1 MKSVALKAYP
11 RSQVQRAEV
20 TKLRRVG
27 RVPATIYGRLAKPQ
41 NLEVNSKEFADL
53 MHHSASENLLVD
65 LSVENDAR
73 SKRLAL
79 VQEIQHHPLDG
90 KVLHVDFHEVAENEK
105 VTVHVP
111 VETTGE
117 AAGVKTGGGVL
128 EHVLFKLKVRCLP
141 KNLPEQIVI
150 DVTALEIGKAIHL
163 GDIKAPEGVEIL
175 GDKHIT
181 VVAVAAPRAEEEVV
195 APEAAKAAGDV
206 EMTKEKKEEGEEGAA
221 PAKAGEKE
229 KAPAKGDAKA
239 AAAGD
244 KKAEAKP
251 EAKAEGRRNNFS
263 GASRFP
269 RAWSNCISS
278 WAWEIRARNTRRRA
292 TTPVFCWSKN
302 WRRSGNAIGRTKRNF
317 DARIAKAECN
327 GRNSSAV
334 RAADVHEFERRDGRS
349 AERFLSVAAE
359 ADFGRGGRRG
369 FAVWRNPVARKR
381 QQRRASRFGI
391 HRAAFGVARVCEI
404 ADWDRAQRRFARNY
418 KLRSRKI

>member
-20 TKLRRVG
+20 KKLRASG
-27 RVPATIYGRLAKPQ
+27 RVPATIYGRQAKPQ
-41 NLEVNSKEFADL
+41 NLEISAKEISDL
-53 MHHSASENLLVD
+53 IHHSVSENLLVD

-141 KNLPEQIVI
+141 KDLPEQIVV
-150 DVTALEIGKAIHL
+150 DVSHLEIGKAIHIS
-163 GDIKAPEGVEIL
+163 DVKAPAGVEIL

-195 APEAAKAAGDV
+195 VAEAAPAAGDV
-206 EMTKEKKEEGEEGAA
+206 EMTKEKKEEGAEAA
-221 PAKAGEKE
+221 PAGKTGE
-229 KAPAKGDAKA
+229 KAPAKGEAKA
-239 AAAGD
+239 TEKGAE

-251 EAKAEGRRNNFS
+251 EAKAE
-263 GASRFP
+263 
-269 RAWSNCISS
+269 
-278 WAWEIRARNTRRRA
+278 
-292 TTPVFCWSKN
+292 K
-302 WRRSGNAIGRTKRNF
+302 K
-317 DARIAKAECN
+317 K
-327 GRNSSAV
+327 
-334 RAADVHEFERRDGRS
+334 
-349 AERFLSVAAE
+349 
-359 ADFGRGGRRG
+359 
-369 FAVWRNPVARKR
+369 
-381 QQRRASRFGI
+381 
-391 HRAAFGVARVCEI
+391 
-404 ADWDRAQRRFARNY
+404 
-418 KLRSRKI
+418 

>member
-11 RSQVQRAEV
+11 RTQVQRAEV
-20 TKLRRVG
+20 TKLRRAG
-27 RVPATIYGRLAKPQ
+27 RVPATIYGRQAKPQ
-41 NLEVNSKEFADL
+41 NLEISANEISDL
-53 MHHSASENLLVD
+53 IHRSVSENLLVD

-105 VTVHVP
+105 VTVQVP
-111 VETTGE
+111 VETAGE
-117 AAGVKTGGGVL
+117 PVGVTTGGGVL

-181 VVAVAAPRAEEEVV
+181 VVAVAAPRAEEEV
-195 APEAAKAAGDV
+195 AATEAAPAAGDV
-206 EMTKEKKEEGEEGAA
+206 EMTKEKKEEGAEGAA
-221 PAKAGEKE
+221 PAKAGD

-251 EAKAEGRRNNFS
+251 DAKAE
-263 GASRFP
+263 
-269 RAWSNCISS
+269 
-278 WAWEIRARNTRRRA
+278 
-292 TTPVFCWSKN
+292 K
-302 WRRSGNAIGRTKRNF
+302 K
-317 DARIAKAECN
+317 K
-327 GRNSSAV
+327 
-334 RAADVHEFERRDGRS
+334 
-349 AERFLSVAAE
+349 
-359 ADFGRGGRRG
+359 
-369 FAVWRNPVARKR
+369 
-381 QQRRASRFGI
+381 
-391 HRAAFGVARVCEI
+391 
-404 ADWDRAQRRFARNY
+404 
-418 KLRSRKI
+418 